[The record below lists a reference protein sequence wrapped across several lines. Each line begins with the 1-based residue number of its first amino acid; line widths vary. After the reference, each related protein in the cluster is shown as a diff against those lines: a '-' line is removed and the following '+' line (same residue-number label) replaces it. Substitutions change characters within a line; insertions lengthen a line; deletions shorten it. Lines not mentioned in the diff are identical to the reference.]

1 VTWQDPYQ
9 EDNMYGLAAI
19 EQANGWAMAVT
30 GAGIVLTGLAVL
42 SFLISLLPRLTNI
55 FEKKASDTVA
65 APVLELVPTPT
76 LQADAPDTMD
86 VESATYIALT
96 EDLGDSFTLVDLH
109 RKSKEAG
116 LTHPHLSIRQFRE
129 AGLLVSAG
137 EARFS
142 WQPISK

>member
-1 VTWQDPYQ
+1 VPVSCLPVWRFYP
-9 EDNMYGLAAI
+9 
-19 EQANGWAMAVT
+19 
-30 GAGIVLTGLAVL
+30 
-42 SFLISLLPRLTNI
+42 FLISLLPRLTNI

-65 APVLELVPTPT
+65 APVLELMPTPT

-129 AGLLVSAG
+129 AGLWFQLAKRVFPGNPS
-137 EARFS
+137 
-142 WQPISK
+142 PK